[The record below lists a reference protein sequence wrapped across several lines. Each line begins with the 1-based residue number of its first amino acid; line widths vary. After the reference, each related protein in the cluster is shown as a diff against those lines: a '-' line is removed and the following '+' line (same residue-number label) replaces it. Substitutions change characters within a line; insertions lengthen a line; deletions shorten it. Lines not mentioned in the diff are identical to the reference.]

1 MADIVYIN
9 SSNANGAKVLSAIR
23 QIKSG
28 LGDLWE
34 LDGARLNA
42 ISNGTATMASN
53 FGTGDNTQA
62 QILSDRLG
70 AFIAFFLGTETW
82 MSTEAEVRQALLDLL
97 DATQVAP

>member
-42 ISNGTATMASN
+42 ISNGTAVMAARL
-53 FGTGDNTQA
+53 GTGDTAQA
-62 QILSDRLG
+62 QMLSDRLG
-70 AFIAFFLGTETW
+70 AVIGFILGTQTW
-82 MSTEAEVRQALLDLL
+82 MEDEAQVRQAILDLL